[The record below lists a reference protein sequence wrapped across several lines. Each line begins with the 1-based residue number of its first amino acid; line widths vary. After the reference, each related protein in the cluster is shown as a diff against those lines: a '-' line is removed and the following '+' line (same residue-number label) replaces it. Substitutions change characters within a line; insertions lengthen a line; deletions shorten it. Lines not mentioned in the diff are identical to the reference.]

1 MKKILTVITFII
13 FSVTASAESVK
24 FSQKIKWKSYTVTL
38 KNEGP
43 ETEIWKNFSLKIK
56 GKNRKTVYQ
65 KKLESASL
73 QLAGIY
79 RSGGQEF
86 LHLSGYTGGE
96 SGCCSTEEFF
106 FETPEGIKSI
116 SFEQLAY
123 NVLKVTDMDKDKDE
137 EIMTH
142 NEKYYGISLDDSL
155 LGGDGK
161 CSVLSYQLYASGF
174 ANEVFPIYSKIL
186 KGKDGN
192 YILSDVTFL
201 ENYRNALKP
210 YLKKAENSLKA
221 SKGKIFN
228 PGNGDMIHGFLQ
240 YWYYMK
246 MIGRAEEAEK
256 KIADS
261 GIQVVFSCESG
272 SKNYPLKDVIIKN
285 SRKLLEDEKK

>member
-1 MKKILTVITFII
+1 MIHIITVIAFMF
-13 FSVTASAESVK
+13 FSSAVSAESK
-24 FSQKIKWKSYTVTL
+24 TSQKIKWKSYSVTL

-43 ETEIWKNFSLKIK
+43 DTEIWKNFTLKIK
-56 GKNRKTVYQ
+56 GRNRKTVYQ

-142 NEKYYGISLDDSL
+142 NERYYGLSLDDSL

-161 CSVLSYQLYASGF
+161 CSASSYALYASGF
-174 ANEVFPIYSKIL
+174 ANEVFPIYSKLL

-192 YILSDVTFL
+192 YSVSDVTFL

-210 YLKKAENSLKA
+210 YLRKAENSLKA
-221 SKGKIFN
+221 SKGKILN
-228 PGNGDMIHGFLQ
+228 PGTGDMIQGFLQ

-246 MIGRAEEAEK
+246 MLGRNEEAEK

-261 GIQVVFSCESG
+261 SIQIVFACESG

-285 SRKLLEDEKK
+285 AKKLLEEDKK

>member
-1 MKKILTVITFII
+1 MMNLITVIVFTF
-13 FSVTASAESVK
+13 FSIAVSAESK
-24 FSQKIKWKSYTVTL
+24 SSQKIKWKSYTVTL

-43 ETEIWKNFSLKIK
+43 DSEIWKKFSLKIK
-56 GKNRKTVYQ
+56 TKNKKTVFQ

-142 NEKYYGISLDDSL
+142 NERYYGLSLDDSL

-161 CSVLSYQLYASGF
+161 CSVLSYQLYTSGF
-174 ANEVFPIYSKIL
+174 ANEVFPIYSKLL
-186 KGKDGN
+186 KVKDGN
-192 YILSDVTFL
+192 YSVSDVTFL

-210 YLKKAENSLKA
+210 YLRKAENSLKA
-221 SKGKIFN
+221 SKGKTLN
-228 PGNGDMIHGFLQ
+228 PISGDMMQGFLQ

-272 SKNYPLKDVIIKN
+272 SKNYPLRDVIVKN
-285 SRKLLEDEKK
+285 AKKLLEEEKK